1 MPIRKQDGERGG
13 TRDAAE
19 AVAITVFAQLA
30 NEPEELQRFLALSGI
45 EPETVRDAARQ
56 PGFLVGVL
64 DYVLGGQRTLAGI
77 EGSTGLSARTISE
90 ARQHLAGESVGGSL

>member
-1 MPIRKQDGERGG
+1 MPIRKQEASGRAAQE
-13 TRDAAE
+13 AAE

-64 DYVLGGQRTLAGI
+64 DYVLGGEKTLAGI
-77 EGSTGLSARTISE
+77 EVATGLSAQTIGD
-90 ARQHLAGESVGGSL
+90 ARQRLADERFEASA